1 LKGDTIDAAIS
12 GDSNFLTNEGL
23 VFKVSDKELLV
34 DRTFSTSFRAMR
46 ITTCKAVENLVSIM
60 WHCHPSNRHR
70 AVHVVTKK
78 KADGQPCNP
87 FARTYA
93 FHS

>member
-1 LKGDTIDAAIS
+1 MPAPIRGEI
-12 GDSNFLTNEGL
+12 NFLSNEGL
-23 VFKVSDKELLV
+23 VFRDSDKELLV
-34 DRTFSTSFRAMR
+34 VRTFATSLRAMR
-46 ITTCKAVENLVSIM
+46 ITTCRAVENLVSIM

-87 FARTYA
+87 FGRTYA